1 MPAHSITSPALPTR
15 RNGSW
20 ERQRRMAFAVL
31 INTDGF
37 SALKLD
43 KRVYVVG
50 HEIVNNESVNPQR
63 NLAIQVVKLT

>member
-1 MPAHSITSPALPTR
+1 MPAHSITSPARPTR

-20 ERQRRMAFAVL
+20 ERQRRMAFAV
-31 INTDGF
+31 DQYRWF
-37 SALKLD
+37 YALKLD